1 MSFSKKI
8 NWYMTPSTQKWTK
21 KVKFVEDR
29 GMVRRDLICFVRCT
43 IQVIRLLSDG
53 AIGKKLFF
61 GVFLNLCWH
70 QQEMESIIIWNIFTH
85 SPDPIGLIYQ
95 VSSHLTICSKF
106 DKCFY
111 ATAFSFHFHFT
122 TADVSKYISRINS
135 IIVKTHSIRSSR
147 YCKFLARF
155 NRVQPLLPK

>member
-1 MSFSKKI
+1 MWKTGVWSEGIWSA
-8 NWYMTPSTQKWTK
+8 
-21 KVKFVEDR
+21 
-29 GMVRRDLICFVRCT
+29 
-43 IQVIRLLSDG
+43 LSG
-53 AIGKKLFF
+53 ARSRSLDFCQTIGKKLFF